1 MGAVLG
7 FPIGVVGR
15 VWKAF
20 VNFLIFVRREKRR
33 ETELLNDFRPAFER
47 WENRNSKMLSR
58 GSTRS

>member
-7 FPIGVVGR
+7 FAIGVVGR

-33 ETELLNDFRPAFER
+33 ETVAER
-47 WENRNSKMLSR
+47 LQACI
-58 GSTRS
+58 